1 MAQLIIAIEH
11 LHLDGIICRDL
22 KPDNILIDE
31 SGSVK
36 LTYFGKWDYIQS
48 PIDDEAK
55 SMLYVAPELCGLGE
69 AGPGADW
76 WSLGAILF
84 ELLTGKLLIDCHP
97 GGIHSH
103 IPIVIPGWVSSEGK
117 SLLRQ
122 LLNVSPLERI
132 GYGLNGIDDIKSHP
146 FFNSINWNTLSQYN

>member
-1 MAQLIIAIEH
+1 MTNIE
-11 LHLDGIICRDL
+11 
-22 KPDNILIDE
+22 
-31 SGSVK
+31 
-36 LTYFGKWDYIQS
+36 Q
-48 PIDDEAK
+48 
-55 SMLYVAPELCGLGE
+55 
-69 AGPGADW
+69 
-76 WSLGAILF
+76 
-84 ELLTGKLLIDCHP
+84 LLIDCHP

-122 LLNVSPLERI
+122 VNVSCYYNLIKNVIILAIECVTIGTNRLVIKDVELLLLECLWL